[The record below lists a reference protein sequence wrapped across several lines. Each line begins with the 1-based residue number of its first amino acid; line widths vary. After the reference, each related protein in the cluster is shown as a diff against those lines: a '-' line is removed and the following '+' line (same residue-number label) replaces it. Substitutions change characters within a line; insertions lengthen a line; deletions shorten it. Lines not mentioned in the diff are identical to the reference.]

1 LPSNIV
7 VKTTWPT
14 PPVGCASTPV
24 GEECHDVGM
33 SSTSPRDLAVT
44 LRSVPRRLHEAVGDV
59 STDATSGVT
68 AELNEQI
75 AIAAGLMHSPADPA
89 AIADAIEAVPA
100 DAWDEATLSKLRTT
114 ALDIGRLLRAA
125 AAAAERDDAD
135 SDD

>member
-1 LPSNIV
+1 VCVDTL
-7 VKTTWPT
+7 
-14 PPVGCASTPV
+14 